1 MTNNGVDDY
10 IWISPEGLVT
20 IFRNKNSQNSND
32 GYATGPWRPGLFGV
46 DAKKDL
52 GNVGVDDDIRR
63 GMHIGDWDGDGFEDI
78 IYADR
83 KTGALTVW
91 INQWDEKESIFNF
104 KVTKV
109 PNSDK
114 CKLGWGLLYRDHAA
128 HFADIR

>member
-20 IFRNKNSQNSND
+20 IFRNKNSQNSTD
-32 GYATGPWRPGLFGV
+32 GYATGPWRSGMFGI

-52 GNVGVDDDIRR
+52 GNVDVDDDIRR

-83 KTGALTVW
+83 ATGALTVW
-91 INQWDEKESIFNF
+91 INHWNGNDFGFVMRKI
-104 KVTKV
+104 
-109 PNSDK
+109 PNSGK
-114 CKLGWGLLYRDHAA
+114 CNLGWGLLYRDHAA